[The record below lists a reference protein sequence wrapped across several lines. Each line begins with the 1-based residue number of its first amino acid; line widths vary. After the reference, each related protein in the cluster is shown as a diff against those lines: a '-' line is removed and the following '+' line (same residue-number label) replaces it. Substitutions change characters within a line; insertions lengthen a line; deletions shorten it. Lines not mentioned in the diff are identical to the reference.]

1 MVDES
6 PIQVTFAE
14 LSQLFTSQLK
24 KKKKKLTG
32 SQEDLCVLV
41 CQSCRRRLP
50 CPSPEVQSVTDTATD
65 HLVSLCL
72 HGYAS

>member
-6 PIQVTFAE
+6 PIQVTFTE
-14 LSQLFTSQLK
+14 LSQLLTSQL

-32 SQEDLCVLV
+32 SQEDLCLLV
-41 CQSCRRRLP
+41 CQSCRRHLSW
-50 CPSPEVQSVTDTATD
+50 PSPEVQSVTNTATD
-65 HLVSLCL
+65 HPVSLCL